1 MKRKTLNLY
10 MDIAKRIAEMSYD
23 TTYKV
28 GAVIAKDDNIIGF
41 GWNGTPPGDDN
52 ECKDENGITKET
64 VIHAEMNAVAK
75 AARNGIST
83 AGASLFV
90 TVSPC
95 MHCAKLILQSG
106 IKEVYYDKIYRITDS
121 IEFLQNHGVKITYLE

>member
-1 MKRKTLNLY
+1 
-10 MDIAKRIAEMSYD
+10 
-23 TTYKV
+23 
-28 GAVIAKDDNIIGF
+28 
-41 GWNGTPPGDDN
+41 
-52 ECKDENGITKET
+52 
-64 VIHAEMNAVAK
+64 MNSVAK
-75 AARNGIST
+75 AALNGIST

>member
-1 MKRKTLNLY
+1 MIEAL
-10 MDIAKRIAEMSYD
+10 
-23 TTYKV
+23 
-28 GAVIAKDDNIIGF
+28 
-41 GWNGTPPGDDN
+41 
-52 ECKDENGITKET
+52 
-64 VIHAEMNAVAK
+64 
-75 AARNGIST
+75 IS

-121 IEFLQNHGVKITYLE
+121 IEFLQNHGVKIIYLE